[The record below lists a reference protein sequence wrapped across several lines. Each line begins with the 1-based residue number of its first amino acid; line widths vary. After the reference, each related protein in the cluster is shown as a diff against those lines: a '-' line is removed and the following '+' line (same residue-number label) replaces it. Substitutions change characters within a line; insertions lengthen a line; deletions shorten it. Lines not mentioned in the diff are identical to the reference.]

1 MEYLELVISIL
12 SGIAVC
18 IPLVIKLVST
28 VKEVVKE
35 KNWNEL
41 VSMAF
46 DYMSEAEELFDTGA
60 QRKEWVMAMIKTSAQ
75 TINYT
80 LDEVAL
86 AKISKMIDDTCTLA
100 KELVKPKEISS
111 DTNIAVEGTK

>member
-35 KNWNEL
+35 KNWN
-41 VSMAF
+41 
-46 DYMSEAEELFDTGA
+46 
-60 QRKEWVMAMIKTSAQ
+60 
-75 TINYT
+75 
-80 LDEVAL
+80 
-86 AKISKMIDDTCTLA
+86 
-100 KELVKPKEISS
+100 
-111 DTNIAVEGTK
+111 

>member
-46 DYMSEAEELFDTGA
+46 DYMGQAEELFDTGA
-60 QRKEWVMAMIKTSAQ
+60 QRKEWVMAMIKTSA
-75 TINYT
+75 
-80 LDEVAL
+80 
-86 AKISKMIDDTCTLA
+86 
-100 KELVKPKEISS
+100 
-111 DTNIAVEGTK
+111 

>member
-46 DYMSEAEELFDTGA
+46 DYMSEAEELFDTIRLMNLRL
-60 QRKEWVMAMIKTSAQ
+60 QKSLK
-75 TINYT
+75 
-80 LDEVAL
+80 
-86 AKISKMIDDTCTLA
+86 
-100 KELVKPKEISS
+100 
-111 DTNIAVEGTK
+111 

>member
-46 DYMSEAEELFDTGA
+46 DYMGEAEELFETGA
-60 QRKEWVMAMIKTSAQ
+60 QRKEWVMAMIKTSA
-75 TINYT
+75 
-80 LDEVAL
+80 
-86 AKISKMIDDTCTLA
+86 
-100 KELVKPKEISS
+100 
-111 DTNIAVEGTK
+111 

>member
-46 DYMSEAEELFDTGA
+46 DYMRQAENLFDIGA
-60 QRKEWVMAMIKTSAQ
+60 QRKEWVMAMIKTSAE

-86 AKISKMIDDTCTLA
+86 AKISKMIDDTCRLA

-111 DTNIAVEGTK
+111 DTNIAVEETK